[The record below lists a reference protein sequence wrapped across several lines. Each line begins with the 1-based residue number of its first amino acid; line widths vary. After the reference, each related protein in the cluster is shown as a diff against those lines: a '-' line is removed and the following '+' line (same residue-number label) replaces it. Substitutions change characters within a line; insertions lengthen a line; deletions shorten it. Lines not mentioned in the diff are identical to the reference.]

1 MRSILRNLNFSGQ
14 LWKSLARDGESEEG
28 NVGLTNH
35 TVEPTTTTLARMS
48 TLAHR
53 KGPFRVGDLAQLTDP
68 KGKLHTVTLTP
79 GKVFHT
85 HRGGVEHDA
94 IIGLESGSVIYM
106 GSGAAYLVLRP
117 LLDDFVLSMPRG
129 ATPVYPKDAA
139 RIVGLMNLHP
149 GDRIAEA
156 GVGSGALTCSLLK
169 AIGSNGQLFSY
180 ERREEFAKVAETNVI
195 TWFGAHPHSWTLKL
209 GDFALDLEERDLDA
223 VVLDMLAPWEC
234 LEKVADAVSP
244 GGVMIGYVATTTQ
257 LSKFVESIRVT
268 GQWTEPRAEESLL
281 RTWHLDGLSVRPDH
295 RMNGHTGFLVSSRRL
310 APGAQLPPRRRRPAP
325 GAYGEDYTGPGAE
338 RAAAPANNGEQL
350 Q

>member
-1 MRSILRNLNFSGQ
+1 MLRSRNLRGQ
-14 LWKSLARDGESEEG
+14 LWKSFAREGDSDEG
-28 NVGLTNH
+28 NEGVTR
-35 TVEPTTTTLARMS
+35 PTLETATSTLAGMS
-48 TLAHR
+48 TSAHR
-53 KGPFRVGDLAQLTDP
+53 KGPFREGDLAQLTDP
-68 KGKLHTVTLTP
+68 KGKLHTVKLTS

-85 HRGGVEHDA
+85 HRGGVDHDA
-94 IIGLESGSVIYM
+94 IIGLHSGSVIAAT
-106 GSGAAYLVLRP
+106 GGAVYLVLRP

-169 AIGSNGQLFSY
+169 AIGDHGQLFSY
-180 ERREEFAKVAETNVI
+180 ERREEFAKVAETNVT
-195 TWFGAHPHSWTLKL
+195 TWFGSHPDSWTLKL

-234 LEKVADAVSP
+234 LEKVAASVSP

-268 GQWTEPRAEESLL
+268 GEWTEPRAEESLL

-295 RMNGHTGFLVSSRRL
+295 RMNGHTGFLVSTRRL

-325 GAYGEDYTGPGAE
+325 GAYGEDYTGPGSDRAVAE
-338 RAAAPANNGEQL
+338 QNNAKQL
-350 Q
+350 ES

>member
-1 MRSILRNLNFSGQ
+1 MALYLRSCGVAIA
-14 LWKSLARDGESEEG
+14 KA
-28 NVGLTNH
+28 NVAAQYGGDPKNWDVH
-35 TVEPTTTTLARMS
+35 I
-48 TLAHR
+48 
-53 KGPFRVGDLAQLTDP
+53 GDLQVELP
-68 KGKLHTVTLTP
+68 KKCKSGTVD
-79 GKVFHT
+79 
-85 HRGGVEHDA
+85 R
-94 IIGLESGSVIYM
+94 VI
-106 GSGAAYLVLRP
+106 
-117 LLDDFVLSMPRG
+117 
-129 ATPVYPKDAA
+129 
-139 RIVGLMNLHP
+139 
-149 GDRIAEA
+149 
-156 GVGSGALTCSLLK
+156 
-169 AIGSNGQLFSY
+169 
-180 ERREEFAKVAETNVI
+180 
-195 TWFGAHPHSWTLKL
+195 
-209 GDFALDLEERDLDA
+209 
-223 VVLDMLAPWEC
+223 LDMLAPWEC